1 MFRHSKASRSND
13 ARRKR
18 AERKPEKKRKPR
30 EIKLLGGLAAGVIG
44 GLVATWALDCYQK
57 GSLQAVGGGQNAEG
71 ATPIFSRRQGDDM
84 EEQRAYAAEHIAK
97 STFGKYLTRSQRRRA
112 APLVH
117 YAVGALTGGIYG
129 LTAEVLPIVRRGY
142 GTGYSNL
149 LFLSG
154 SEAVL
159 PWFNLRRSKSRS
171 SRSGGLSGPLV
182 YGAALE
188 TTRRV
193 VRWIL

>member
-1 MFRHSKASRSND
+1 DSKSSD

-18 AERKPEKKRKPR
+18 GDRKPEKKRKRR
-30 EIKLLGGLAAGVIG
+30 EIKLLGGLAAGVVG
-44 GLVATWALDCYQK
+44 GIVATWALDCYQK
-57 GSLQAVGGGQNAEG
+57 GSVQATRRAENAEG
-71 ATPIFSRRQGDDM
+71 AAPILSRRQEDGIQ
-84 EEQRAYAAEHIAK
+84 ERHHAEHIVK
-97 STFGKYLTRSQRRRA
+97 STFGKQLTRTQSRRA
-112 APLVH
+112 APIVQ

-129 LTAEVLPIVRRGY
+129 LTAEILPIVRRGY

-154 SEAVL
+154 SDAVL
-159 PWFNLRRSKSRS
+159 PWFNVGRSNPKSGRR
-171 SRSGGLSGPLV
+171 GGLSAPLV

-193 VRWIL
+193 VRWLL